1 MSSLSPSET
10 FFVSSE
16 MELKPD
22 GHVHSRV
29 QNKTSVDF
37 FKVENNWKR
46 TNFCSLV
53 QTEDNNDEPFVLEF

>member
-10 FFVSSE
+10 FFAASE

-29 QNKTSVDF
+29 QNKTFVGF
-37 FKVENNWKR
+37 LQ
-46 TNFCSLV
+46 CSKSKTIGSKHFLFSGAD
-53 QTEDNNDEPFVLEF
+53 TR